1 MAIVFQSTE
10 VWLIYAELGCASA
23 LGYRLDGFGSKL
35 RVELR
40 LSHIFPV
47 ILGRALHGNGRITRE
62 QAQFHK
68 HI

>member
-1 MAIVFQSTE
+1 MATVFQSTE
-10 VWLIYAELGCASA
+10 VWLTYAELGCASG
-23 LGYRLDGFGSKL
+23 LGYRLAGFGFKL
-35 RVELR
+35 RVDLR

-47 ILGRALHGNGRITRE
+47 ILGLTLHGNGRNARE